1 MKTTDVINALKLI
14 RQTRGNIKCEVRGK
28 DGQFHLIQRIEVK
41 PSDTISKKTGTP
53 NMHVYIDYDEHDV

>member
-28 DGQFHLIQRIEVK
+28 DGEYHLIQGIEIRE
-41 PSDTISKKTGTP
+41 SDTISKKTGKP
-53 NMHVYIDYDEHDV
+53 NLHVFIDSD